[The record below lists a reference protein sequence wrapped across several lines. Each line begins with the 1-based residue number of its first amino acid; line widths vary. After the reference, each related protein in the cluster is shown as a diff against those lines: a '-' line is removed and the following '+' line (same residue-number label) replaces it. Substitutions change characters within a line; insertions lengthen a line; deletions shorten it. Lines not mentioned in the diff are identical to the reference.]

1 VSERAL
7 PAGEAA
13 RQLGI
18 SLDTLRRWDRV
29 GRIETTR
36 DSANRRLVSEAEI
49 TRIRGLRNDGL
60 SARNRFQGVVRE
72 VRVEG
77 LLAQVEIDVLGPTRV
92 TAVIT
97 RDAVEAL
104 GLEVGSAAT
113 AVVKATSVMVEG

>member
-1 VSERAL
+1 M
-7 PAGEAA
+7 
-13 RQLGI
+13 
-18 SLDTLRRWDRV
+18 
-29 GRIETTR
+29 GRIETAR
-36 DSANRRLVSEAEI
+36 DPANRRLVSETEI

>member
-1 VSERAL
+1 VSERTL

-18 SLDTLRRWDRV
+18 SLDTLRRWDRA
-29 GRIETTR
+29 GRIETMR
-36 DSANRRLVSEAEI
+36 DRANRRLVPESEI
-49 TRIRGLRNDGL
+49 TRIRGQRNDGL
-60 SARNRFQGVVRE
+60 SARNRFTGVVRE

-77 LLAQVEIDVLGPTRV
+77 LLAQVELDVAGPCRV

-104 GLEVGSAAT
+104 GLDVGSAAT

>member
-1 VSERAL
+1 MSDRTL

-29 GRIETTR
+29 GRIQTTR
-36 DSANRRLVSEAEI
+36 DSANRRLVSETEI
-49 TRIRGLRNDGL
+49 SRIRGLRNDGL

-77 LLAQVEIDVLGPTRV
+77 LLAQVELDVPGPTRV

-97 RDAVEAL
+97 RDAAEAL
-104 GLEVGSAAT
+104 GLDVGSAAT